1 MMQKASNIYYFLAL
15 SGSFVVFWNWEVF
28 IQAYV
33 IKMLEGSI
41 LASLCF

>member
-1 MMQKASNIYYFLAL
+1 MIQYVLVL

-33 IKMLEGSI
+33 IKIIENNI